1 MSHATP
7 IVQLLRW
14 AGTRARLR
22 STLKAFVALTTCVGC
37 VLASR
42 PIRAFDLDLA
52 GAGVRWRVGGERVL
66 GQEQPEA
73 FREYDVWM
81 AVRLPWQRYS
91 TSGWG
96 VGTRLLTSVGL
107 LKGAESNALVVS
119 VLPVFAFGSQ
129 DGRFNVDL
137 GAGAAVLSQ
146 NKFAQQDFGGPLQAA
161 LTFGV
166 GIPLYQRLGVGY
178 RFMHYSDAGA
188 YGPHTIGAD
197 FHMVE
202 LIYRF

>member
-37 VLASR
+37 VLAPR

-137 GAGAAVLSQ
+137 GAGVAVLSQ
-146 NKFAQQDFGGPLQAA
+146 NKFAQQDFG
-161 LTFGV
+161 
-166 GIPLYQRLGVGY
+166 
-178 RFMHYSDAGA
+178 
-188 YGPHTIGAD
+188 
-197 FHMVE
+197 
-202 LIYRF
+202 

>member
-1 MSHATP
+1 VSHANP
-7 IVQLLRW
+7 IEQRLRR

-22 STLKAFVALTTCVGC
+22 STLKALVALTTCVGC
-37 VLASR
+37 VVAPS
-42 PIRAFDLDLA
+42 PICAFDLDLA
-52 GAGVRWRVGGERVL
+52 SAGVRWRVGGERVL

-73 FREYDVWM
+73 FREYDVWV
-81 AVRLPWQRYS
+81 AVGLPWQRYS

-137 GAGAAVLSQ
+137 GAGVAVLSQ

-178 RFMHYSDAGA
+178 RFMHYSDTPMP
-188 YGPHTIGAD
+188 GPTDPTPSAPISTWSN
-197 FHMVE
+197 
-202 LIYRF
+202 